1 VASFWRIT
9 IATLLVVF
17 VLYKIFDNVGVDR
30 RIHDDEMS
38 GIRLHYVDDAVCLY
52 AGEHGGRLPDN
63 LKDAVA
69 GAGFEPKDTQCPPT
83 RTHGAKL
90 QNPPEFMYLG
100 AGLPIKD
107 MADEQIIACE
117 PFNASAANKN
127 ETIVVLRADST
138 LNPSQSPKSK
148 NGFAMRQS
156 EPLNPQ
162 KSPHPARKSPLSHIF
177 HPSMMNLCR
186 GFS

>member
-1 VASFWRIT
+1 MKRKRELAVASFWRIT

-17 VLYKIFDNVGVDR
+17 VLYKIFDNIGPGR
-30 RIHDDEMS
+30 CIHDDEMS

-127 ETIVVLRADST
+127 ETIVVLRADSHVESIPIPEVEKRIRDAAIRAT
-138 LNPSQSPKSK
+138 KSAK
-148 NGFAMRQS
+148 IATSR
-156 EPLNPQ
+156 P
-162 KSPHPARKSPLSHIF
+162 
-177 HPSMMNLCR
+177 
-186 GFS
+186 